1 MSEAI
6 VETLKHSGNTG
17 TANLTLA
24 SSGAVTTADDLT
36 VGDNL
41 VATKQNGCQ
50 RIILEQFLCPCDGTV
65 MVLNQGNTTIA
76 DSSSVQ
82 QLTTSYVDLA
92 GSEIS
97 YTPPTGTTQVIYE
110 FVLHCAGKDA
120 HGIGTIRTYLD
131 DVEVTDAIFSFG
143 ASSYFDSRICHRWAF
158 NIGGTAV
165 AASGRVASWTS
176 AKTIKMK
183 GREYGGSNEAQVFGT
198 RYTDNS
204 GSTTFSRPSL
214 GITAIG

>member
-1 MSEAI
+1 MSTI
-6 VETLKHSGNTG
+6 KTTNITHGSNSGTNNLVLTDTG
-17 TANLTLA
+17 N
-24 SSGAVTTADDLT
+24 VT
-36 VGDNL
+36 VGADL
-41 VATKQNGCQ
+41 IATKQNGCE
-50 RIILEQFLCPCDGTV
+50 RIILEQFLCPCDGSV
-65 MVLNQGNTTIA
+65 IALNQGNTTIA
-76 DSSSVQ
+76 DSSSIQ

-110 FVLHCAGKDA
+110 FVLHCSGKDN

-143 ASSYFDSRICHRWAF
+143 SANHFDSRICHRWAF

-183 GREYGGSNEAQVFGT
+183 GREYGGSNEAKVFGT
-198 RYTDNS
+198 RYTDN
-204 GSTTFSRPSL
+204 GSTATFSRPSL